1 MPADRRHLPV
11 PDRGGRCVV
20 NTVQQILQADRSTLV
35 ERWQSLFDREPPANV
50 QVNLIRR
57 ILSWHAQDLMLDND
71 WCGPKGAAR
80 LERVLRSGATRPTA
94 PVLAP
99 GTRLL
104 REWQGVTHE
113 VLVLPQGFAHQ
124 DKTYKSLSA
133 VAKAITG
140 THWSGPVFFGVRR

>member
-1 MPADRRHLPV
+1 MS
-11 PDRGGRCVV
+11 VV
-20 NTVQQILQADRSTLV
+20 EQILQADRATLV
-35 ERWQSLFDREPPANV
+35 ERWQSLFDREPPAHV

-57 ILSWHAQDLMLDND
+57 VLSWHAQDQMLDND
-71 WCGPKGAAR
+71 WCGPKGAER
-80 LERVLRSGATRPTA
+80 LKRVLRSTAAA

-113 VLVLPQGFAHQ
+113 VLVLPQGFVHQ
-124 DKTYKSLSA
+124 GQTYKSLSA

-140 THWSGPVFFGVRR
+140 THWSGPVFFGLRR

>member
-1 MPADRRHLPV
+1 MSVVEQILAADR
-11 PDRGGRCVV
+11 
-20 NTVQQILQADRSTLV
+20 ATLV
-35 ERWQSLFDREPPANV
+35 ERWQSLFDREPPAHV

-57 ILSWHAQDLMLDND
+57 ILSWHAQDQMLDND

-80 LERVLRSGATRPTA
+80 LERVLRPGSSRPATPS
-94 PVLAP
+94 LAP

-113 VLVLPQGFAHQ
+113 VLVLPQGFAHR